1 MLVQKISNKQT
12 TGGTQWVF
20 TDVSGMYQVTDNP
33 TGWGSPNILPSA
45 VTGATI
51 TVTPPNTTTQ
61 YTFDVLTTVNA
72 ITLPSAYVQNY
83 TFNLIT
89 LEPSDI
95 ALTEFPDG
103 IYTIVYTIDGE
114 EITVKTLLIYH
125 TKCCVNKLLEKA
137 LDSYLCGKNCET
149 DKLISDSLK
158 ARAMLLQATNWQASC
173 FDLEKANQLL
183 IQASKICKTHKCG
196 CGCS

>member
-1 MLVQKISNKQT
+1 MIAQKISNSQT
-12 TGGTQWVF
+12 TGGSEWIL

-33 TGWGSPNILPSA
+33 TGWGSPNTTPAL
-45 VTGATI
+45 VTEASI
-51 TVTPPNTTTQ
+51 VITPPNTTTQ
-61 YTFDVLTTVNA
+61 YTFDVLSTVNA
-72 ITLPSAYVQNY
+72 VTLPSAYFPNF
-83 TFNLIT
+83 TFELIT

-103 IYTIVYTIDGE
+103 IYQIDYSINDTV
-114 EITVKTLLIYH
+114 ITVKTLLIYH

-149 DKLISDSLK
+149 DKLISDALK
-158 ARAMLLQATNWQASC
+158 ARAMLLQAINWQTSC
-173 FDLEKANQLL
+173 FNLEKANQLL
-183 IQASKICKTHKCG
+183 VQASKICKTHKCG